1 MSALVMPD
9 TLLMQPA
16 CLCDSLFSLGRAR
29 LHKIM
34 SKPEV
39 CKRPSEPRSELFLCV
54 GVDFRGTS

>member
-9 TLLMQPA
+9 SVLMQPA

-39 CKRPSEPRSELFLCV
+39 CKHPSELFLWM